1 MDATKD
7 SMVRRVRFASRRGWG
22 PQMLVA
28 LFLSVACSLGAA
40 DQPNLVLIFVD
51 DLGYADI
58 GAFGSKLH
66 RTPNLDRMAAEGR
79 KLTSFYVTAN
89 VCTPSRSS
97 LMTGSYPRRVGLDE
111 NEKGQWVLFPVNQEG
126 LHPEEI
132 TVAEVLGD
140 AGYSTACVGK
150 WHLGDQPQ
158 FLPTRHG
165 FDSYFGIPYSNDM
178 GHDSREPPYR
188 YPPLPLL
195 RMEEVIE
202 TEPDQRYITQRYTE
216 EALDFIDQNRDGP
229 FFLYLAHSM
238 PHWPQYASENFA
250 GKSRNGK
257 WGDAVEEIDWSTGQ
271 ILNKLRDLGIDDN
284 TLVIFT
290 SDNGGATG
298 HGASN
303 SPLRGGK
310 GTTWEGGHRV
320 CFLAR
325 WPGRIP
331 AGSTN
336 DQLAVSF
343 DILPTFAALAGAEMS
358 SDRVIDGKDIRPLLL
373 GPETEPT
380 PHLAYYYYFMTH
392 LNAVRSGRWKLH
404 VARKGGRYPNYERNP
419 VLELYDLHSD
429 IGETRNV
436 AEDYPQVVERLQAL
450 LELARIDLG
459 DGTRPGKNVRP
470 PGLAEAAVAL
480 TPAR

>member
-1 MDATKD
+1 MRKRLALLTLCL
-7 SMVRRVRFASRRGWG
+7 SGLLAASEK
-22 PQMLVA
+22 
-28 LFLSVACSLGAA
+28 
-40 DQPNLVLIFVD
+40 PNFILIFVD

-58 GAFGSKLH
+58 GPFGSTLH
-66 RTPNLDRMAAEGR
+66 RTPHLDRMAAEGR

-89 VCTPSRSS
+89 VCTPSRAS
-97 LMTGSYPRRVGLDE
+97 LLTGSYPRRLGLGE
-111 NEKGQWVLFPVNQEG
+111 NEKGQWVLFPGNQEG
-126 LHPEEI
+126 LHADEI
-132 TVAEVLGD
+132 TLAEVLSD

-150 WHLGDQPQ
+150 WHLGDQPE

-178 GHDSREPPYR
+178 GHDSRREPYR

-195 RMEEVIE
+195 RMEEVVE
-202 TEPDQRYITQRYTE
+202 EEPDQRQITRRYTE
-216 EALDFIDQNRDGP
+216 EALRFIESSKDGP

-238 PHWPQYASENFA
+238 PHWPQYSSEEFA
-250 GKSRNGK
+250 GKSKNGK

-271 ILNKLRDLGIDDN
+271 ILNSLRRLGIDDR

-290 SDNGGATG
+290 SDNGGAVR

-303 SPLRGGK
+303 EPLRGGK

-325 WPGRIP
+325 WPGHVP
-331 AGSTN
+331 AGTES
-336 DQLAVSF
+336 DALAVSF
-343 DILPTFAALAGAEMS
+343 DLLPTFAALAGAGAP

-373 GPETEPT
+373 SETPEPT

-404 VARKGGRYPNYERNP
+404 VARMGGRYPDYEPNP

-429 IGETRNV
+429 IGESRNV
-436 AEDYPQVVERLQAL
+436 ADAHPQAVGRLKAL
-450 LELARIDLG
+450 AAVARSDLG
-459 DGTRPGKNVRP
+459 DGKLKGGNVRSA
-470 PGLAEAAVAL
+470 GWVEQATTL
-480 TPAR
+480 TSN

>member
-1 MDATKD
+1 MHLVEC
-7 SMVRRVRFASRRGWG
+7 SIVRHTRLARWRTCLS
-22 PQMLVA
+22 LV
-28 LFLSVACSLGAA
+28 LFLCCACSSVAA
-40 DQPNLVLIFVD
+40 DQPNLILIFVD

-58 GAFGSKLH
+58 GPFGSELH
-66 RTPNLDRMAAEGR
+66 RTPNLDRMAAGGR
-79 KLTSFYVTAN
+79 RLTSFYVSAN

-111 NEKGQWVLFPVNQEG
+111 NENGQWVLFPVNREG
-126 LHPEEI
+126 LHPDEI
-132 TVAEVLGD
+132 TLAEILKE
-140 AGYSTACVGK
+140 AGYATACVGK

-158 FLPTRHG
+158 FLPTRQG

-178 GHDSREPPYR
+178 GHDSRKPPYR

-202 TEPDQRYITQRYTE
+202 TEPDQRYITQRYTRE
-216 EALDFIDQNRDGP
+216 TLDFIDRNRDRP

-238 PHWPQYASENFA
+238 PHWPQYASEGFA
-250 GKSRNGK
+250 GKSKNGK

-271 ILNKLRDLGIDDN
+271 ILDKLREVEIDDT
-284 TLVIFT
+284 TLVVFT
-290 SDNGGATG
+290 SDNGGATH

-303 SPLRGGK
+303 APLRGGK

-325 WPGRIP
+325 WPGHIP
-331 AGSTN
+331 PGTAS
-336 DQLAVSF
+336 DELAISF
-343 DILPTFAALAGAEMS
+343 DLLPTFAALAGARTP

-373 GPETEPT
+373 GPGTEPT
-380 PHLAYYYYFMTH
+380 PHLAYYYYFMSH

-419 VLELYDLHSD
+419 VRELYDLHSD
-429 IGETRNV
+429 IAETRNV
-436 AEDYPQVVERLQAL
+436 AEDFPQVVERLQAL
-450 LELARIDLG
+450 LEVARSDLG
-459 DGTRPGKNVRP
+459 DGARPGRNVRP
-470 PGLAEAAVAL
+470 PGLAKIAAPL

>member
-1 MDATKD
+1 MATNTK
-7 SMVRRVRFASRRGWG
+7 SLSVRTRRKSRSLGVREGL
-22 PQMLVA
+22 PA
-28 LFLSVACSLGAA
+28 LFLCLALSLAA
-40 DQPNLVLIFVD
+40 AEKPNIVLIFAD

-58 GAFGSKLH
+58 GPFGSQLH

-111 NEKGQWVLFPVNQEG
+111 NEKGQWVLFPVNREG
-126 LHPEEI
+126 LHPDEI
-132 TVAEVLGD
+132 TVAEVLRS

-150 WHLGDQPQ
+150 WHLGDQPE

-178 GHDSREPPYR
+178 GHDSRKPPFR

-216 EALDFIDQNRDGP
+216 EALAFIERNRDGP
-229 FFLYLAHSM
+229 FFLYLPHTM
-238 PHWPQYASENFA
+238 PHWPQYASEGFA

-257 WGDAVEEIDWSTGQ
+257 WGDTVEEIDWSTGQ
-271 ILNKLRDLGIDDN
+271 ILDKLGELGIDEN
-284 TLVIFT
+284 TMVIFT
-290 SDNGGATG
+290 SDNGGATR

-303 SPLRGGK
+303 APLRGGK

-325 WPGRIP
+325 WPGRIA
-331 AGSTN
+331 AGSAT
-336 DQLAVSF
+336 DELAVSF
-343 DILPTFAALAGAEMS
+343 DILPTLAALAGAEMP
-358 SDRVIDGKDIRPLLL
+358 SDRLIDGKDIRSLLL
-373 GPETEPT
+373 GPGTAPT
-380 PHLAYYYYFMTH
+380 PHVAYFYYFMTH

-404 VARKGGRYPNYERNP
+404 VARMGGRYPDYEPDP
-419 VLELYDLHSD
+419 VLELYDLHAD
-429 IGETRNV
+429 IGEERNV
-436 AEDYPQVVERLQAL
+436 AARYPQVVDRLQAL
-450 LELARIDLG
+450 AAQAREDLG
-459 DGTRPGKNVRP
+459 DGKRPGRNVRP
-470 PGLAEAAVAL
+470 AGLAASAVAL
-480 TPAR
+480 TPGR

>member
-1 MDATKD
+1 MPRLLT
-7 SMVRRVRFASRRGWG
+7 V
-22 PQMLVA
+22 LVLCFSTA
-28 LFLSVACSLGAA
+28 AAGAEK
-40 DQPNLVLIFVD
+40 PNFILIFVD

-58 GAFGSKLH
+58 GPFGSKLH
-66 RTPNLDRMAAEGR
+66 RTPHLDRMASEGR

-111 NEKGQWVLFPVNQEG
+111 NEKGQWVLFPGNQEG
-126 LHPEEI
+126 LNPDEV
-132 TVAEVLGD
+132 TMAEVLKS
-140 AGYSTACVGK
+140 AGYETACVGK

-178 GHDSREPPYR
+178 GHDSRKQPYR

-202 TEPDQRYITQRYTE
+202 NEPDQRYVTKRYTE
-216 EALDFIDQNRDGP
+216 EALDFIERSKDRP
-229 FFLYLAHSM
+229 FFLYLPHTM
-238 PHWPQYASENFA
+238 PHWPQYASEGFA

-257 WGDAVEEIDWSTGQ
+257 WGDTVEEIDWSTGQ
-271 ILNKLRDLGIDDN
+271 ILAKLEELGIDGR
-284 TLVIFT
+284 TLVVFT
-290 SDNGGATG
+290 SDNGGATR

-303 SPLRGGK
+303 APLRGGK

-331 AGSTN
+331 AGTAS
-336 DQLAVSF
+336 DEMAISF
-343 DILPTFAALAGAEMS
+343 DLLPTFAALAGAEMP
-358 SDRVIDGKDIRPLLL
+358 RNRIIDGKDIRQLLL
-373 GPETEPT
+373 SEDSVPT
-380 PHLAYYYYFMTH
+380 PHVAYYYYFMTH

-404 VARKGGRYPNYERNP
+404 VARMGGRYPDYEPNP
-419 VLELYDLHSD
+419 VLELYDLISD
-429 IGETRNV
+429 IGESRNV
-436 AEDYPQVVERLQAL
+436 ASANPLVVRHLKAL
-450 LELARIDLG
+450 AEVARSDLG
-459 DGTRPGKNVRP
+459 DGKSAGTNVRP
-470 PGLAEAAVAL
+470 PGLVQQAVTL
-480 TPAR
+480 TSN

>member
-1 MDATKD
+1 MRKRLALLTLCL
-7 SMVRRVRFASRRGWG
+7 SGLLAASEK
-22 PQMLVA
+22 
-28 LFLSVACSLGAA
+28 
-40 DQPNLVLIFVD
+40 PNFILIFVD

-58 GAFGSKLH
+58 GPFGSTLH
-66 RTPNLDRMAAEGR
+66 RTPHLDRMAAEGR

-89 VCTPSRSS
+89 VCTPSRAS
-97 LMTGSYPRRVGLDE
+97 LLTGSYPRRLGLGE
-111 NEKGQWVLFPVNQEG
+111 NEKGQWVLFPGNQEG
-126 LHPEEI
+126 LHADEI
-132 TVAEVLGD
+132 TLAEVLSD

-150 WHLGDQPQ
+150 WHLGDQPE

-178 GHDSREPPYR
+178 GHDSRREPYR

-195 RMEEVIE
+195 RMEEVVE
-202 TEPDQRYITQRYTE
+202 EEPDQRQITRRYTE
-216 EALDFIDQNRDGP
+216 EVLRFIESSKDGP

-238 PHWPQYASENFA
+238 PHWPQYSSEEFA
-250 GKSRNGK
+250 GKSKNGK

-271 ILNKLRDLGIDDN
+271 ILNSLRRLGIDDR

-290 SDNGGATG
+290 SDNGGAVR

-303 SPLRGGK
+303 EPLRGGK

-325 WPGRIP
+325 WPGHVP
-331 AGSTN
+331 AGTES
-336 DQLAVSF
+336 DALAVSF
-343 DILPTFAALAGAEMS
+343 DLLPTFAALAGAGAP

-373 GPETEPT
+373 SETPEPT

-404 VARKGGRYPNYERNP
+404 VARMGGRYPDYEPNP

-429 IGETRNV
+429 IGESRNV
-436 AEDYPQVVERLQAL
+436 ADAHPQAVGRLKAL
-450 LELARIDLG
+450 AAVARSDLG
-459 DGTRPGKNVRP
+459 DGKLKGGNVRSA
-470 PGLAEAAVAL
+470 GWVEQATTL
-480 TPAR
+480 TSN

>member
-1 MDATKD
+1 MNPAEN
-7 SMVRRVRFASRRGWG
+7 SMVLHAGAARWRAYL
-22 PQMLVA
+22 PLA
-28 LFLSVACSLGAA
+28 LLLCFACSLMGA
-40 DQPNLVLIFVD
+40 DQPNIVLIFVD

-58 GAFGSKLH
+58 GPFGSELH
-66 RTPNLDRMAAEGR
+66 RTPNLDRMASEGR

-126 LHPEEI
+126 LNPDEV
-132 TVAEVLGD
+132 TVAEVLKD
-140 AGYSTACVGK
+140 AGYETACVGK
-150 WHLGDQPQ
+150 WHLGDQPR

-165 FDSYFGIPYSNDM
+165 FDAYFGIPYSNDM
-178 GHDSREPPYR
+178 GHDSRKPPYR

-216 EALDFIDQNRDGP
+216 EALDFIDRHREGP

-271 ILNKLRDLGIDDN
+271 ILDKLTELDIDDR

-290 SDNGGATG
+290 SDNGGATN

-303 SPLRGGK
+303 TPLRGGK

-331 AGSTN
+331 AGTVS
-336 DQLAVSF
+336 DELAISF
-343 DILPTFAALAGAEMS
+343 DLLPTFAALSGAAMP

-373 GPETEPT
+373 GSETEPT
-380 PHLAYYYYFMTH
+380 PHLAYFYYFMTH

-404 VARKGGRYPNYERNP
+404 VARKGGRYPTYERNP

-429 IGETRNV
+429 VGETRNV
-436 AEDYPQVVERLQAL
+436 AKDFPQVVDRLQAL
-450 LELARIDLG
+450 LELARSDLG
-459 DGTRPGKNVRP
+459 DGLRPGKNVRS
-470 PGLAEAAVAL
+470 PGLARNAVAL
-480 TPAR
+480 TPTP